1 MTYTVTLL
9 QGYFRAEFDFK
20 TGQEALKFMDIA
32 MYHYLPYDDDGE
44 QREMEITMKIEKCA
58 GSGNSEVAH
67 IENQVQDS
75 TD

>member
-1 MTYTVTLL
+1 MTYTVMLV

-32 MYHYLPYDDDGE
+32 MYHYLPYDEDGE
-44 QREMEITMKIEKCA
+44 PCEMKITMKIKGCA
-58 GSGNSEVAH
+58 GSSNSEVAH
-67 IENQVQDS
+67 TKDRLENS